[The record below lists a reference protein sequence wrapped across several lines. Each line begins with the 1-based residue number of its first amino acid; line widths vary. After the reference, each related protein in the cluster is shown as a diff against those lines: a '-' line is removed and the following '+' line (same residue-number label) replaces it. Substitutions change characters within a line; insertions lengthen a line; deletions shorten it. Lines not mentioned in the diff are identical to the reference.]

1 MDSERESVLADLLRR
16 EVALRVAPESQLQM
30 EKAEESVETEW
41 MGVVAAIQRRI
52 VKEYNDSGGSQ
63 QQPITV
69 HELRLAALR
78 HPEIAFWVKHNRA
91 REGMKLLICFD

>member
-1 MDSERESVLADLLRR
+1 MDLLRR
-16 EVALRVAPESQLQM
+16 EVELRIAEETQQEM
-30 EKAEESVETEW
+30 EKAEDSVASEW
-41 MGVVAAIQRRI
+41 MDVVAEIQSRI
-52 VKEYNDSGGSQ
+52 VQEYNDSKSNDQ
-63 QQPITV
+63 QHISV